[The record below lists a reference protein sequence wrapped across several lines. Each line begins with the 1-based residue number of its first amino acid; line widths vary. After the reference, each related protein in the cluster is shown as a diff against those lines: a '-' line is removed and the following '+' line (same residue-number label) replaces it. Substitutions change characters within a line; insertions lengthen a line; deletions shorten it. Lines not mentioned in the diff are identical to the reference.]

1 MSEQRR
7 RPVINAERVIIN
19 AEEVIIIEANDKRRH
34 RREDVAGIEDRRKN
48 YDDDN
53 VLGVED
59 NRKRRF
65 PW

>member
-34 RREDVAGIEDRRKN
+34 RREDVAGVEDRRR